1 MPTAGISLIREHTEK
16 IKPPR
21 ALWVPFEL
29 GRPLGAPD
37 EPVFQLDVV
46 RAALRLLE
54 GERGPVLE
62 EYPHDAPKGAEG
74 GQPWACPV
82 ALPSPE
88 PAETEAGAFRDR
100 LLNEVSLLR
109 SWYDEAVR
117 SRGRSAVGLSGL
129 RSDAVDEM
137 ASFLAG
143 FAAGESPVP
152 PEGASEEMPVLL
164 RFLTDDLKAYY
175 LEAATA
181 QPGRASP
188 TGTELSDWLFGETVF
203 GGVLYRLRDR
213 LAASE
218 DSGEKA
224 VVVGILPFA
233 YAQRPAR

>member
-1 MPTAGISLIREHTEK
+1 MPTVSISLIREHTEK

-37 EPVFQLDVV
+37 EPAFQLDVV

-54 GERGPVLE
+54 SERGPVLE
-62 EYPHDAPKGAEG
+62 DYPHDAPKGAEG

-82 ALPSPE
+82 ALPSPK
-88 PAETEAGAFRDR
+88 PAETEADAFRDR

-164 RFLTDDLKAYY
+164 RFLADDLKAYY
-175 LEAATA
+175 FEAATA

-188 TGTELSDWLFGETVF
+188 TGTELNDWLFGETVF
-203 GGVLYRLRDR
+203 GDVLYRLRDR

-218 DSGEKA
+218 DVGEKA
-224 VVVGILPFA
+224 VVGGIIPFA
-233 YAQRPAR
+233 YAQRPVG

>member
-1 MPTAGISLIREHTEK
+1 MPTVGISLIREHTEK

-21 ALWVPFEL
+21 SLWVPFEL

-37 EPVFQLDVV
+37 EPEFQLDVV

-62 EYPHDAPKGAEG
+62 DYPHDAPKGAEG

-82 ALPSPE
+82 ALPPPE
-88 PAETEAGAFRDR
+88 PAETEAGALRDR

-129 RSDAVDEM
+129 RADAVDEM

-143 FAAGESPVP
+143 FAAGESPVS
-152 PEGASEEMPVLL
+152 PEGVSEEMPVLL
-164 RFLTDDLKAYY
+164 RFLADDLKAYY
-175 LEAATA
+175 FEAATA
-181 QPGRASP
+181 QPGRSSP
-188 TGTELSDWLFGETVF
+188 TGTELNDWLFGETAF
-203 GGVLYRLRDR
+203 GDVLYRLRDR

-218 DSGEKA
+218 DSREKA
-224 VVVGILPFA
+224 VIGGIIPFA
-233 YAQRPAR
+233 YAQRTAH